1 MFGEILKRK
10 SENHAITVF
19 AENLRALLTQPP
31 LVGQVVLGLDPG
43 FRTGCKVAVVDPTGM
58 LLETANIYPHGPQN
72 EWVKALEILER
83 LARRHLVT
91 LIAIGNGTASR
102 ETEQLVAELIR
113 SLPKIHY
120 LMVNEAGASVY
131 SASSLARSELPDL
144 DVSIR
149 GAVSIARRVQDPLA
163 ELVKIDPKSIGVGLY
178 QHDVDQTQLT
188 NALDSVVENVVNSVG
203 VDLNTAS
210 AALLTYVAGVGPK
223 LAEKII
229 AHRNKIGPFPDRSSL
244 TNVSGMGP
252 KAFEQAAGFLR
263 VRGGSNPLDASAI
276 HPESYAAAETILS
289 KAGLSMSS
297 ILNGKERITSYYA

>member
-1 MFGEILKRK
+1 MLLPSIERDVRRDLKEK
-10 SENHAITVF
+10 SEKHAITVF

-43 FRTGCKVAVVDPTGM
+43 FRTGCKVAVVDPTGR
-58 LLETANIYPHGPQN
+58 LLETANIFPHGPQN

-83 LARRHLVT
+83 LAKSHVVT

-188 NALDSVVENVVNSVG
+188 KALKSVVENVVNSVG

-223 LAEKII
+223 LAEKIV
-229 AHRNKIGPFPDRSSL
+229 AHRNNNRSISRPACPD
-244 TNVSGMGP
+244 
-252 KAFEQAAGFLR
+252 KCLR
-263 VRGGSNPLDASAI
+263 NGS
-276 HPESYAAAETILS
+276 
-289 KAGLSMSS
+289 KS
-297 ILNGKERITSYYA
+297 I